1 VTARVSSVEM
11 TTHASVRTTEP
22 RTAPPGDYQPG
33 VCNIGPVEI
42 RRRRMAGHAGLVA
55 AVALL
60 AILVAAG
67 APPLMRLAVLVP
79 AAVSASGYMQARM
92 RFCAAYGSAGI
103 FNFGGAGDAM
113 SVADA
118 EARAADRRRAL
129 RIGAASAA
137 SGAVVAVLAV
147 LLPI

>member
-1 VTARVSSVEM
+1 M
-11 TTHASVRTTEP
+11 TTHASVRATEP
-22 RTAPPGDYQPG
+22 RTASPGDYQPG
-33 VCNIGPVEI
+33 VCNIGPLEI
-42 RRRRMAGHAGLVA
+42 RRRRMAGHVGLVA

-67 APPLMRLAVLVP
+67 APPLARLLVLVP
-79 AAVSASGYMQARM
+79 AAVSASGYIQARM

-103 FNFGGAGDAM
+103 FNFGGAGDAK

-118 EARAADRRRAL
+118 QARAADRRRAFQ
-129 RIGAASAA
+129 IGASSAA
-137 SGAVVAVLAV
+137 IGAVVAVLAV

>member
-1 VTARVSSVEM
+1 M

-22 RTAPPGDYQPG
+22 QIAPPGDYQPG

-42 RRRRMAGHAGLVA
+42 RRRRMAGHGGLVA
-55 AVALL
+55 AVVLL
-60 AILVAAG
+60 AVLVAVG
-67 APPLMRLAVLVP
+67 APPVARLLVLVP
-79 AAVSASGYMQARM
+79 AAVSASGYIQAWM
-92 RFCAAYGSAGI
+92 RFCAAFGSAGI
-103 FNFGGAGDAM
+103 FNFGGSGDAV

-129 RIGAASAA
+129 QIGLASGAI
-137 SGAVVAVLAV
+137 GAVVAVLAV

>member
-1 VTARVSSVEM
+1 M
-11 TTHASVRTTEP
+11 TTHASARTTEP
-22 RTAPPGDYQPG
+22 TIAPPGDYQPG
-33 VCNIGPVEI
+33 VCNIGPAEI
-42 RRRRMAGHAGLVA
+42 RRRRMAGHAGLIA

-60 AILVAAG
+60 AVLVAAG
-67 APPLMRLAVLVP
+67 APPVTRLLVLVP
-79 AAVSASGYMQARM
+79 AAVSASGYIQARM

-103 FNFGGAGDAM
+103 FNFGGTGDAV

-129 RIGAASAA
+129 RIGISSAA
-137 SGAVVAVLAV
+137 IAAAVAVLAV